1 MLEAAMS
8 GNAQNFDERIGRVT
22 RKHRAM
28 SKGYTFRVD
37 KNGLINIKPKRAKGS
52 SPFTMLIALLAVGL
66 LFKGVALANFG
77 PEKYAERLAPMQSGN
92 MVEQAGAWIL
102 EPGPMTEWVAH
113 AVSDV
118 VR

>member
-1 MLEAAMS
+1 
-8 GNAQNFDERIGRVT
+8 
-22 RKHRAM
+22 
-28 SKGYTFRVD
+28 
-37 KNGLINIKPKRAKGS
+37 
-52 SPFTMLIALLAVGL
+52 
-66 LFKGVALANFG
+66 
-77 PEKYAERLAPMQSGN
+77 